1 MYTQALNSS
10 GGVANAWTGS
20 LITSPRPPNGGGAF
34 LQRETMTQ
42 DQLLDMYGL
51 EYVDFIELLE
61 KENTNGR

>member
-1 MYTQALNSS
+1 
-10 GGVANAWTGS
+10 
-20 LITSPRPPNGGGAF
+20 
-34 LQRETMTQ
+34 MTL